1 MPSEKYF
8 NYLRA
13 SESGG
18 NDQDQSRTSSAKG
31 RYQFTNGTR
40 DHIISAYPQLG
51 LTKENFYTPESQE
64 KAIRALT
71 AENENYLKSK
81 GIPTTDLNVHMA
93 HFLGA
98 GGARD
103 FINAHDKDPNTLAV
117 NVVHPQSVAA
127 NHEVFYHK
135 NNGKVDLN
143 SPRTV
148 GEIYQMYGKRFG
160 EGAASPSQTYQ
171 APTPYNPAVRQ
182 GWTASAEPA
191 APAAATDKPA
201 TPGQTTPPGPAT
213 FNPMGMSRNALSGGP
228 GGSSSL
234 TPGPATDKEGK
245 AKEGEPLFTPY
256 PWQNISSYY
265 VPQLPMKV
273 GGRARA
279 HKVPV
284 LPSHLAKDK
293 HFSKVWEG
301 LHTDPQSVSHE
312 DLLKAY
318 QKISGSDEN
327 PAPAVAAQ
335 QAQSTLEQGPPA
347 YASGGVVQETEPGAK
362 SKTAVGYIRSDT
374 GGTADKLSFN
384 VVQDS
389 YVIPADIVSGL
400 GHGNSDAGARIIA
413 ERFKG
418 RLSAR
423 TQGTVPVKLSGGEY
437 VIPPHVVKRV
447 GKGNIERG
455 IDHFED
461 FIKTVRAKTILDL
474 HHKKK
479 PIR

>member
-1 MPSEKYF
+1 MPSEKYYS
-8 NYLRA
+8 YLRG

-18 NDQDQSRTSSAKG
+18 NDKDQSKKSSAYG
-31 RYQFTNGTR
+31 RYQFTIGTWADLIKR
-40 DHIISAYPQLG
+40 HPELG
-51 LTKENFYTPESQE
+51 LTAKDRADPQAQE
-64 KAIRALT
+64 KAIRAFT
-71 AENENYLKSK
+71 QDNENYLARN

-103 FINAHDKDPNTLAV
+103 FINAYNKDPNTLAI
-117 NVVHPQSVAA
+117 NVAHPQSVAS
-127 NHEVFYHK
+127 NYEVFHHK
-135 NNGKVDLN
+135 DGT
-143 SPRTV
+143 PRTV

-160 EGAASPSQTYQ
+160 EDASSPSQTYQ
-171 APTPYNPAVRQ
+171 APEPYNPALRQ
-182 GWTASAEPA
+182 SIGQAPSTNALGQ
-191 APAAATDKPA
+191 APA
-201 TPGQTTPPGPAT
+201 TTSAQSPLGPT
-213 FNPMGMSRNALSGGP
+213 TLNPMAASRDALSGGA
-228 GGSSSL
+228 GGQSSL
-234 TPGPATDKEGK
+234 TSQPSSSKVPVAPFIPYQYQE
-245 AKEGEPLFTPY
+245 TP
-256 PWQNISSYY
+256 YY
-265 VPQLPMKV
+265 VPQLPMRT

-284 LPSHLAKDK
+284 LPHHLAKDK

-301 LHTDPQSVSHE
+301 LHTDPSSVSHE

-327 PAPAVAAQ
+327 PAPAVEEAQ
-335 QAQSTLEQGPPA
+335 QAQAESETQGF
-347 YASGGVVQETEPGAK
+347 ASGGAVQETTPGSK
-362 SKTAVGYIRSDT
+362 NKTAVGYIKSDT

-400 GHGNSDAGARIIA
+400 GHGNSDAGAKILS

-423 TQGTVPVKLSGGEY
+423 TKGTVPVKLSGGEY

-447 GKGNIERG
+447 GKGDVERG

-461 FIKTVRAKTILDL
+461 LIKTVRAKTILDL